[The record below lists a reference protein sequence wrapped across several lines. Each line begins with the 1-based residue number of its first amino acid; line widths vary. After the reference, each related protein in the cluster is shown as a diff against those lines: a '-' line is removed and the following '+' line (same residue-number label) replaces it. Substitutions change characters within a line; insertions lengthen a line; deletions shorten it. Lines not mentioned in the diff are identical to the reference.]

1 MPCWRVARSR
11 QLDSNSKERK
21 LRHDL
26 LTPMNHIIG
35 YSEMLVEEWDAGD
48 NASVIALRDD
58 GRRLLDL
65 IHALFDE
72 DGKMIGDDGA
82 LAQVRVITA
91 TLSRQVATALAGLA
105 ASQHEQ
111 AAQDLHRITT
121 ATAALCAH
129 LDGITAVDAPAPT
142 PAPVTAAPLP
152 IDTESLPPAGP
163 VLVVD
168 DNEYNRD
175 MLARRMARLGYQ
187 VSVACDG
194 LEALE
199 ALEKTSFDLVLLD
212 VMMPRLDGVGVLRRM
227 KARPQWQ
234 DIPVIMISA
243 LQEIDSIAHCIE
255 MGAEDYLPKPFDPH
269 ILKARVAACFEKKR
283 MRKQEKSYLDQI
295 EQYAIHL
302 EKMVREKVHAVS
314 QAQFSM
320 IYALS
325 NLAAGRDAGSSGHLS
340 RVQHYCRVL
349 ATAMMGMPR
358 FGSVDDSYIE
368 MLVAA
373 CPLHDIGNVGLPD
386 EVLQKMGKLDPAE
399 YDRLKDHTTMG
410 ANTLLAVSE
419 QHQDNAF
426 LRMAVEI
433 VECHHERWDGT
444 GYPYGLPGEAIPLA
458 ARIMAVADAY
468 DALRSERSYKEALTH
483 QHARDII
490 EAARGTH
497 FDPDIVDCFIRT
509 EAQFAAIWSH
519 SGGK

>member
-1 MPCWRVARSR
+1 M
-11 QLDSNSKERK
+11 DNKDKERK

-35 YSEMLVEEWDAGD
+35 YSEMLVEEWDAGS
-48 NASVIALRDD
+48 NVSVIALRDD

-65 IHALFDE
+65 IHALFDDE
-72 DGKMIGDDGA
+72 GNLVGDAAA
-82 LAQVRVITA
+82 LAQVRHLTA
-91 TLSRQVATALAGLA
+91 TLSRRVATALAGLA
-105 ASQHEQ
+105 ASEHEQ

-129 LDGITAVDAPAPT
+129 LDGMTAAAAPEAAPTLAPVATQPRPIDVDA
-142 PAPVTAAPLP
+142 
-152 IDTESLPPAGP
+152 LPPAGP

-187 VSVACDG
+187 VSVARDG

-199 ALEKTSFDLVLLD
+199 ALEHHSFDLVLLD
-212 VMMPRLDGVGVLRRM
+212 VMMPRLDGVGVLRRL

-255 MGAEDYLPKPFDPH
+255 MGAEDYLPKPFDPA
-269 ILKARVAACFEKKR
+269 ILKARVAACLEKKR
-283 MRKQEKSYLDQI
+283 MRRQEKSYLEQI

-302 EKMVREKVHAVS
+302 ENLVKEKVRAVS
-314 QAQFSM
+314 QAQFSTL
-320 IYALS
+320 YALA
-325 NLAAGRDAGSSGHLS
+325 NLAAGREAGIAGHLS

-349 ATAMMGMPR
+349 ATSMMGLPR
-358 FGSVDDSYIE
+358 FASIDEAYIE

-373 CPLHDIGNVGLPD
+373 CPLHDIGNVGVPD
-386 EVLQKMGKLDPAE
+386 EVLQKLGKLDAAE
-399 YDRLKDHTTMG
+399 YETIKDHTTLG
-410 ANTLLAVSE
+410 ASTLLPVFG
-419 QHQDNAF
+419 QYQDNAF

-433 VECHHERWDGT
+433 VECHHERWDGS
-444 GYPYGLPGEAIPLA
+444 GYPYGLPGETIPLS

-483 QHARDII
+483 QHSRDII

-497 FDPDIVDCFIRT
+497 FDPDIVDCFLRT
-509 EAQFAAIWSH
+509 DAQFDAIWSH
-519 SGGK
+519 A

>member
-1 MPCWRVARSR
+1 
-11 QLDSNSKERK
+11 LDSKANERK

-48 NASVIALRDD
+48 AATVIAMRDD
-58 GRRLLDL
+58 GRHLLDL

-72 DGKMIGDDGA
+72 DGHMVGDQIL
-82 LAQVRVITA
+82 LARVRHLTA
-91 TLSRQVATALAGLA
+91 ILSRQVATALAGLA
-105 ASQHEQ
+105 ASEHEQ

-121 ATAALCAH
+121 ATAALCAQ
-129 LDGITAVDAPAPT
+129 LDGIMAVDTPAPT
-142 PAPVTAAPLP
+142 PAPITAAPAP
-152 IDTESLPPAGP
+152 IENEPLPPAGP

-168 DNEYNRD
+168 DNDYNRD
-175 MLARRMARLGYQ
+175 MLARRMTRLGYQ
-187 VSVACDG
+187 VSVASDG
-194 LEALE
+194 LQALE
-199 ALEKTSFDLVLLD
+199 ALENNSFDLVLLD
-212 VMMPRLDGVGVLRRM
+212 VMMPGLDGVGVLRRM
-227 KARPQWQ
+227 KAKPQWQ

-255 MGAEDYLPKPFDPH
+255 MGAEDYLPKPFDPA
-269 ILKARVAACFEKKR
+269 ILKARVAACLEKKR

-302 EKMVREKVHAVS
+302 EKMVKEKVAAVS
-314 QAQFSM
+314 QAQFST

-325 NLAAGRDAGSSGHLS
+325 NLAAGRDAGSRGHLL

-349 ATAMMGMPR
+349 ATSMMGMPR
-358 FGSVDDSYIE
+358 FTSIDDSYIDTLE
-368 MLVAA
+368 AA
-373 CPLHDIGNVGLPD
+373 CPLHDIGNIGLPD
-386 EVLQKMGKLDPAE
+386 EVLQKMGTLEPVE
-399 YDRLKDHTTMG
+399 YDQIKDHTTLG
-410 ANTLLAVSE
+410 ASTLLAVSE

-433 VECHHERWDGT
+433 VECHHEKWDGS
-444 GYPYGLPGEAIPLA
+444 GYPYGLPGEAIPLS

-468 DALRSERSYKEALTH
+468 DALRSERSYKKALPH

-490 EAARGTH
+490 EEARGTH

-509 EAQFAAIWSH
+509 EAQFDAIWTH
-519 SGGK
+519 SGGN

>member
-1 MPCWRVARSR
+1 MV
-11 QLDSNSKERK
+11 DSKSKERK

-35 YSEMLVEEWDAGD
+35 YSEMLVDEWEGSD
-48 NASVIALRDD
+48 NQAVIAMRDD

-72 DGKMIGDDGA
+72 AGTMIADDAA
-82 LAQVRVITA
+82 LASVRNLTS
-91 TLSRQVATALAGLA
+91 TLSFQVAAALVGLA
-105 ASQHEQ
+105 ANEHTQ

-121 ATAALCAH
+121 ATANLCAQ
-129 LDGITAVDAPAPT
+129 LDGITTVPSPPTT
-142 PAPVTAAPLP
+142 PAPVTAAPAP
-152 IDTESLPPAGP
+152 IEPDSLPPAGP

-194 LEALE
+194 LQALDALE
-199 ALEKTSFDLVLLD
+199 HNNFDLVLLD
-212 VMMPRLDGVGVLRRM
+212 VMMPGLDGVGVLRRM
-227 KARPQWQ
+227 KAKPQWM

-255 MGAEDYLPKPFDPH
+255 MGAEDYLPKPFDPA

-283 MRKQEKSYLDQI
+283 MRRQEKSYLEQI
-295 EQYAIHL
+295 EQYTIHL
-302 EKMVREKVHAVS
+302 EKTVKDKVQAIS
-314 QAQFSM
+314 QAQFAT

-325 NLAAGRDAGSSGHLS
+325 NLAAGRDAGSNGHLL

-349 ATAMMGMPR
+349 ATGLMGSPR
-358 FGSVDDSYIE
+358 FASINDDYIDT
-368 MLVAA
+368 LVAA
-373 CPLHDIGNVGLPD
+373 CPLHDIGNIGLPD
-386 EVLQKMGKLDPAE
+386 EVLQKMGKLDDIE
-399 YDRLKDHTTMG
+399 YDKIKDHTTVG
-410 ANTLLAVSE
+410 ASTLLSVSE
-419 QHQDNAF
+419 QHKDSAF

-444 GYPYGLPGEAIPLA
+444 GYPFGLPGEAIPLS
-458 ARIMAVADAY
+458 ARIMAIADAY
-468 DALRSERSYKEALTH
+468 DALRSERSYKDALSH

-490 EAARGTH
+490 EQARGTH
-497 FDPDIVDCFIRT
+497 FDPDIVDCFLRT
-509 EAQFAAIWSH
+509 DAQFDAIWAH
-519 SGGK
+519 SGAH

>member
-1 MPCWRVARSR
+1 MDKQSR
-11 QLDSNSKERK
+11 ERK

-35 YSEMLVEEWDAGD
+35 YSEMLVEEWDAG
-48 NASVIALRDD
+48 NSAAVTELRDD

-65 IHALFDE
+65 IHALFDD
-72 DGKMIGDDGA
+72 DGNMTGDAGA
-82 LAQVRVITA
+82 LARVRVLTA
-91 TLSRQVATALAGLA
+91 ALSRQVATALAGLA
-105 ASQHEQ
+105 AAQHQQ

-121 ATAALCAH
+121 ATAALCFH
-129 LDGITAVDAPAPT
+129 LDGIAADAAT
-142 PAPVTAAPLP
+142 PAPAAAVPAPLP
-152 IDTESLPPAGP
+152 PDAGTLPPAGP

-175 MLARRMARLGYQ
+175 MLARRMTRLGYQ

-199 ALEKTSFDLVLLD
+199 ALENNAFDLVLLD

-227 KARPQWQ
+227 KARQQWQ

-269 ILKARVAACFEKKR
+269 ILKARVAACLEKKR
-283 MRKQEKSYLDQI
+283 MRRQEKSYLDEI

-302 EKMVREKVHAVS
+302 EKMVKDKVHAVS
-314 QAQFSM
+314 QAQFST
-320 IYALS
+320 IYALA
-325 NLAAGRDAGSSGHLS
+325 NLAAGREAGSAGHLP

-349 ATAMMGMPR
+349 ATGMMGMAR
-358 FGSVDDSYIE
+358 FGNIDDSYID

-373 CPLHDIGNVGLPD
+373 CPLHDIGNIALPD
-386 EVLQKMGKLDPAE
+386 EVLQKMGKLDAAE
-399 YDRLKDHTTMG
+399 YDRLKDHTTLG
-410 ANTLLAVSE
+410 ASTLLAVSE
-419 QHQDNAF
+419 QHQDSSF

-433 VECHHERWDGT
+433 VECHHEKWDGS
-444 GYPYGLPGEAIPLA
+444 GYPYGLPGDAIPLS
-458 ARIMAVADAY
+458 ARIMALADAY
-468 DALRSERSYKEALTH
+468 DALRSERSYKQALSH

-490 EAARGTH
+490 EQARGTH

-509 EAQFAAIWSH
+509 EAQFDAIWSH
-519 SGGK
+519 S